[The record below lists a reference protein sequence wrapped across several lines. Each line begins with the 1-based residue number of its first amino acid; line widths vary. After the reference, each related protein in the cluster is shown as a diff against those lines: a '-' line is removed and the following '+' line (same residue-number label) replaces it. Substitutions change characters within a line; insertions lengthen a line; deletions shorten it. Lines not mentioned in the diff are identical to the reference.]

1 MANIFTEIPEK
12 EPISFY
18 KGETIVWKRTDIGAD
33 YAPSSYSMV
42 WEASLESN
50 GSTRFSATVTE
61 SGTEYTFTLD
71 DSATASYTA
80 GDYIWFLKVIQDS
93 DSEKL
98 VIDSGKLTVKDNY
111 FATTGDTRSHAKV
124 MVDKLESLLEG
135 KADADVSS
143 YAIAGRSLNKLTVEE
158 MLKWRDYYKAE
169 YQREIQEFRIGNNEG
184 SGSIVKVR
192 FDDAS

>member
-1 MANIFTEIPEK
+1 MANIFTTIPEK

-33 YAPSSYSMV
+33 YDPSSYSMV

-71 DSATASYTA
+71 NSSTASYTA
-80 GDYIWFLKVIQDS
+80 GDYVWFLKVLQTS
-93 DSEKL
+93 DSETL
-98 VIDSGKLTVKDNY
+98 VIDSGKITVKDNY

>member
-1 MANIFTEIPEK
+1 MANIFTEIPKK

-18 KGETIVWKRTDIGAD
+18 KGETVVWKRTDLGAD
-33 YAPSSYSMV
+33 YDPSSHSMV
-42 WEASLESN
+42 WEASLQTN

-71 DSATASYTA
+71 NSATSGYTS
-80 GDYIWFLKVIQDS
+80 GDYVWFLKVLQTS
-93 DSEKL
+93 DSETL
-98 VIDSGKLTVKDNY
+98 ILDSGKITVKDNF
-111 FATTGDTRSHAKV
+111 FATTGDTRSHAKI

-184 SGSIVKVR
+184 SGSIIKVR
-192 FDDAS
+192 FDDVS

>member
-18 KGETIVWKRTDIGAD
+18 KGETVVWKRTDIGAD

-42 WEASLESN
+42 WEASLQTN

>member
-18 KGETIVWKRTDIGAD
+18 KGETVVWKRTDIGAD
-33 YAPSSYSMV
+33 YAPSSHSMV
-42 WEASLESN
+42 WEASLETD

-184 SGSIVKVR
+184 SGSVVKVR

>member
-1 MANIFTEIPEK
+1 MANLFTDVPET
-12 EPISFY
+12 EPVSFY

-42 WEASLESN
+42 WEVSLESN

-111 FATTGDTRSHAKV
+111 FATTGYTRSHAKV

-169 YQREIQEFRIGNNEG
+169 YQREIQEFRIGNKEG
-184 SGSIVKVR
+184 SGAIVKVR

>member
-1 MANIFTEIPEK
+1 MANIFTTIPEK
-12 EPISFY
+12 EPINFY
-18 KGETIVWKRTDIGAD
+18 KGETVVWKRTDIGAD
-33 YAPSSYSMV
+33 YDPSSYSMV
-42 WEASLESN
+42 WEASLESD

-71 DSATASYTA
+71 NSSTASYTA
-80 GDYIWFLKVIQDS
+80 GDYVWFLKVLQTS
-93 DSEKL
+93 DSETL
-98 VIDSGKLTVKDNY
+98 VIDSGKITVKDNY

>member
-1 MANIFTEIPEK
+1 MANLFTDTPEK

-33 YAPSSYSMV
+33 YAPSSHSMV

-71 DSATASYTA
+71 DSSTASYTA
-80 GDYIWFLKVIQDS
+80 GDYFWVLKVIQTS

-98 VIDSGKLTVKDNY
+98 VIDSGKLTVKDNF

-124 MVDKLESLLEG
+124 MLDKIESILENR
-135 KADADVSS
+135 ADADVSS
-143 YAIAGRSLNKLTVEE
+143 YSIAGRSLNKLTVEE
-158 MLKWRDYYKAE
+158 LLRWRDYYRAE
-169 YQREIQEFRIGNNEG
+169 YKQEVAEFRIGNNEG
-184 SGSIVKVR
+184 SGRVVKVL
-192 FDDAS
+192 FNDIS